1 MALADLTETFLRDL
15 SLNDPPTYDHAL
27 KAGRFAG
34 EEN

>member
-1 MALADLTETFLRDL
+1 MLAYMRRTDEIGDLPFY
-15 SLNDPPTYDHAL
+15 DPSTYDQTL